1 MYSSSSSPAFTATE
15 RAARASSVALRGAI
29 ATARARDDV
38 DVTFRAF
45 AGARRATRAQRARAI
60 VSVITFASFARER
73 GDALGRARRRLR
85 PRRATRAVSMKR
97 RARRAMTFR
106 HSATRRAVATRRAST
121 RRENDAR
128 AIDRAGSTG
137 ARSRRAHETRDRAR
151 GEITE
156 SHAGTDV
163 DAR

>member
-1 MYSSSSSPAFTATE
+1 
-15 RAARASSVALRGAI
+15 
-29 ATARARDDV
+29 
-38 DVTFRAF
+38 
-45 AGARRATRAQRARAI
+45 
-60 VSVITFASFARER
+60 
-73 GDALGRARRRLR
+73 
-85 PRRATRAVSMKR
+85 MKR

-128 AIDRAGSTG
+128 AI
-137 ARSRRAHETRDRAR
+137 ERAR